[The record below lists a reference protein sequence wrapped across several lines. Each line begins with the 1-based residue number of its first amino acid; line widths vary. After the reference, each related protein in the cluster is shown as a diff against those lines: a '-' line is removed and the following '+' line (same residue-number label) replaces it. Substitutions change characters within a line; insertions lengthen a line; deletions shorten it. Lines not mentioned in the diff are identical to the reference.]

1 MVCAL
6 PQRSV
11 RSTPDARIKEKAIES
26 ERERERILLLFGN
39 DKEETKLF
47 FPFKK
52 KHIVKSN
59 VFQWGANGPAHAAV
73 PRGGETQS
81 GVQRSGRATRERVL
95 REVRDVAEREIDE
108 LRSDVFEQLR
118 AEIHGKRTSDPEQDA
133 TRIIN
138 TRGRRRRRRRR
149 IRGVYASRE
158 REKEKRYRRRSRKRS
173 ARFCTGTARKK
184 RVVLQHRGLLRF
196 ERSSK
201 REHRA
206 RGCR

>member
-6 PQRSV
+6 PQSV

-26 ERERERILLLFGN
+26 ERERERILLFGN

-47 FPFKK
+47 FPLKK

-118 AEIHGKRTSDPEQDA
+118 AEIHGKRTGDPAKDA
-133 TRIIN
+133 TRM
-138 TRGRRRRRRRR
+138 TFTKRGRRRRRRS
-149 IRGVYASRE
+149 V
-158 REKEKRYRRRSRKRS
+158 RK
-173 ARFCTGTARKK
+173 
-184 RVVLQHRGLLRF
+184 
-196 ERSSK
+196 
-201 REHRA
+201 
-206 RGCR
+206 